1 MGFMELFEE
10 VLSADGFAL
19 KIISDSKSGSHDA
32 NCKLFRLECNPF
44 FMENLIF
51 IIFRFSLTIIILAGA
66 NLFAGFKTSRGTA
79 SDRRPPYPSSVDP
92 RLRAFA
98 D

>member
-1 MGFMELFEE
+1 MELFEE

-19 KIISDSKSGSHDA
+19 KIISDSKSGSPGII
-32 NCKLFRLECNPF
+32 CKLFLLECNPF

-66 NLFAGFKTSRGTA
+66 NLFAGFQTSRGTA
-79 SDRRPPYPSSVDP
+79 SDRRPPSPSRVNS

-98 D
+98 E